1 MEIVIIFL
9 RFIKQTRPTSILHS
23 SFFILR
29 IPFSYSAYSFFLFFV
44 FFFLYSSYFL
54 FYNVLK
60 ALSNSEFSSFVPT
73 VMRRQLWQRV
83 MRVRLRTMIP
93 LATR

>member
-1 MEIVIIFL
+1 MEVVIIFL

-29 IPFSYSAYSFFLFFV
+29 ILFSLFFV